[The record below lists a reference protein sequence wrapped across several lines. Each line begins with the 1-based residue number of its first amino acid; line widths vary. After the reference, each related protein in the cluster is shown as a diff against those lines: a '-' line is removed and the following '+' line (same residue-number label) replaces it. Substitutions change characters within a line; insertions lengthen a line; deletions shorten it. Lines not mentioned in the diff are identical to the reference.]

1 MPRDALHLHHARYW
15 RREDSRDLPIP
26 TRSSSARTAPW
37 IPVDRRRGHDSN
49 CRLEENHYDGTT
61 RAIGKHRERSG
72 RGARESRACDQPGFD
87 MPPIE
92 EDRGEPGKTVPV
104 EPNIE
109 TAPEAGGRPET
120 DAAVE
125 NPTLTDVFDL
135 VQRLSTQ
142 KAQEEKDGGTRL
154 NAGIRKLLEITRKLT
169 AHAGETRSLID
180 GLSAAGT
187 RQQEAQAV
195 ADRLEEAIVDYT
207 ADLRRAAGHERRRWT
222 WPGLALA
229 VAVPAFFLLGV
240 LSSSS
245 SRSSPSTIRPEGGA
259 AISGITMATR

>member
-1 MPRDALHLHHARYW
+1 MTEQHELL
-15 RREDSRDLPIP
+15 EN
-26 TRSSSARTAPW
+26 TASGA
-37 IPVDRRRGHDSN
+37 DEAS
-49 CRLEENHYDGTT
+49 
-61 RAIGKHRERSG
+61 GK
-72 RGARESRACDQPGFD
+72 AAPADQPGFD
-87 MPPIE
+87 IPPIE
-92 EDRGEPGKTVPV
+92 EDRGEPDKTVPV
-104 EPNIE
+104 KPNIE

-125 NPTLTDVFDL
+125 NPTLKDVFGL

-142 KAQEEKDGGTRL
+142 KAQEEKDGGNRL
-154 NAGIRKLLEITRKLT
+154 NAGTRKLLEITRKLT

-240 LSSSS
+240 LVEQQF
-245 SRSSPSTIRPEGGA
+245 TIIPLDDPTGGWRGYIWNNYGDQVA
-259 AISGITMATR
+259 DCARQATKTNRVVKCSFDVHRL